1 MQQVRLLI
9 ASEKPAKMCINR
21 LDKGMESMGKKKKGH
36 ASKKESQAFGAAL
49 KESADGNNQGTWTWT
64 DFVDALRKL
73 EESIKK

>member
-1 MQQVRLLI
+1 
-9 ASEKPAKMCINR
+9 
-21 LDKGMESMGKKKKGH
+21 MGKKKKGH